1 MENVSA
7 RDDLKRRVWPWLAV
21 VAVLAAAA
29 VELRW
34 QGRLWL
40 CSCGR
45 FRPWLGDAWG
55 SETSQQLFDPYSF
68 THVLHGFA
76 LYWLVALLLP
86 RSTGWR
92 VRVALAVAAEAL
104 WEVIENTQYVV
115 NRYREMTAALGYNGD
130 TVVNSLGDVVACA
143 AGFLLARKLGLLKSL
158 LVFALTEVVLLFWI
172 RDSLLLNI
180 LLLVYPSET
189 LKAWQAGH

>member
-1 MENVSA
+1 MRNE
-7 RDDLKRRVWPWLAV
+7 DLKRRAWPWLAV

-29 VELRW
+29 CLLRW

-40 CSCGR
+40 CSCGH
-45 FRPWLGDAWG
+45 FRLWFGDAWG
-55 SETSQQLFDPYSF
+55 PETSQQLFDPYSF

-76 LYWLVALLLP
+76 FAGLLALLLP
-86 RSTGWR
+86 RANWR
-92 VRVALAVAAEAL
+92 WRVALAVAAEAL
-104 WEVIENTQYVV
+104 WEVFENTEYVI
-115 NRYREMTAALGYNGD
+115 NRYRESTAALGYNGD
-130 TVVNSLGDVVACA
+130 TVVNSLGDIIACTT
-143 AGFLLARKLGLLKSL
+143 GVLLARKLGPLKTL

-180 LLLVYPSET
+180 ILLVYPSEK

>member
-1 MENVSA
+1 MNEPRA
-7 RDDLKRRVWPWLAV
+7 REDLKRRLWPWLAV

-29 VELRW
+29 VTLRW

-40 CSCGR
+40 CECGR
-45 FRPWLGDAWG
+45 FRLWLGDAWS

-76 LYWLVALLLP
+76 LCGLLALVWP
-86 RSTGWR
+86 RAGWR
-92 VRVALAVAAEAL
+92 WRVALAVAAEAL
-104 WEVIENTQYVV
+104 WEVFENSAFVI
-115 NRYREMTAALGYNGD
+115 NRYREATAALGYNGD
-130 TVVNSLGDVVACA
+130 TVVNSLGDVLACA
-143 AGFLLARKLGLLKSL
+143 AGVLLARRLGALKTVIL
-158 LVFALTEVVLLFWI
+158 FLLTEAVLLFWI

>member
-1 MENVSA
+1 MTETPA
-7 RDDLKRRVWPWLAV
+7 REDLRKRLWPWLTVA
-21 VAVLAAAA
+21 AVLAAAA
-29 VELRW
+29 FELRR

-40 CSCGR
+40 CECGR

-55 SETSQQLFDPYSF
+55 PETSQQLFDPYSF

-76 LYWLVALLLP
+76 LCGLLALLLP
-86 RSTGWR
+86 RAGWR
-92 VRVALAVAAEAL
+92 WRLALAVAAEAS
-104 WEVIENTQYVV
+104 WEVFENSAFVI
-115 NRYREMTAALGYNGD
+115 NRYREATAALGYNGD

-143 AGFLLARKLGLLKSL
+143 AGFLLARRLGALKTVIL
-158 LVFALTEVVLLFWI
+158 FLLTEAVLLFWI

-180 LLLVYPSET
+180 VLLVYHSET